1 MRFIR
6 KEVIKMAHEHLITQ
20 EGYNALLEKLKE
32 LKKLQAENIV
42 AIQDARGQ
50 GDLSENAD
58 YDAAREQQAK
68 LAAEIAELEANIR
81 NAKIIDADQVN
92 ETSNLGKF
100 VTVQFLDDDED
111 VQETYQIVGT
121 VEADPINGKISSAS
135 PLGMA
140 ILTAKP
146 GDVVTVRTEDGD
158 RFDVKLVKVTLKP
171 GKKK

>member
-1 MRFIR
+1 MS
-6 KEVIKMAHEHLITQ
+6 
-20 EGYNALLEKLKE
+20 N
-32 LKKLQAENIV
+32 
-42 AIQDARGQ
+42 
-50 GDLSENAD
+50 LSD
-58 YDAAREQQAK
+58 DGAAGEATYI
-68 LAAEIAELEANIR
+68 AEIAELEANIR

-100 VTVQFLDDDED
+100 VTVQFLDDED
-111 VQETYQIVGT
+111 SVQETYQIVGT

-158 RFDVKLVKVTLKP
+158 RFDVKLVKVTVAKT

>member
-1 MRFIR
+1 
-6 KEVIKMAHEHLITQ
+6 MAQEHLITH

-32 LKKLQAENIV
+32 LKKMQAENLV

-58 YDAAREQQAK
+58 YDAARNQQAK
-68 LAAEIAELEANIR
+68 IAAEIAELEANIR

-100 VTVQFLDDDED
+100 VTVQFLEDDED
-111 VQETYQIVGT
+111 DQETYQIVGT
-121 VEADPINGKISSAS
+121 VEADPVNGKISSDS
-135 PLGMA
+135 PLGRA

-146 GDVVTVRTEDGD
+146 GDVVNVRTEDGD
-158 RFDVKLVKVTLKP
+158 RFDVKLVKVNVKKP
-171 GKKK
+171 SNKK

>member
-1 MRFIR
+1 
-6 KEVIKMAHEHLITQ
+6 MAHEHLITQ
-20 EGYNALLEKLKE
+20 EGYNALIEKLKE
-32 LKKLQAENIV
+32 LKRLQAENIV

-81 NAKIIDADQVN
+81 NAKIIDADQLN

-100 VTVQFLDDDED
+100 VTVQFLDDDEN

-146 GDVVTVRTEDGD
+146 GDIVTVRTEDGD
-158 RFDVKLVKVTLKP
+158 RFDVKLVKVTIGKP

>member
-1 MRFIR
+1 
-6 KEVIKMAHEHLITQ
+6 MAQEHLITQ

-32 LKKLQAENIV
+32 LKRLQAENLI

-58 YDAAREQQAK
+58 WSAAREQQAK

-81 NAKIIDADQVN
+81 NAKIIDSEKVS

-100 VTVQFLDDDED
+100 VTVQFLEDDENEQ
-111 VQETYQIVGT
+111 VTYQIVGT
-121 VEADPINGKISSAS
+121 VEADPINGKISADC
-135 PLGMA
+135 PLGRA

-146 GDVVTVRTEDGD
+146 GEVVTVRTEDGD
-158 RFDVKLVKVTLKP
+158 RFDVKLVKVSVKKP
-171 GKKK
+171 AGKK

>member
-1 MRFIR
+1 M
-6 KEVIKMAHEHLITQ
+6 VQ
-20 EGYNALLEKLKE
+20 EGKTVVTKEGYQKLVDE
-32 LKKLQAENIV
+32 LNHMVHVVRQDVIRELQE
-42 AIQDARGQ
+42 ARAQ

-81 NAKIIDADQVN
+81 NAKIIDADQLN

-158 RFDVKLVKVTLKP
+158 RFDVKLIKVTLKP

>member
-1 MRFIR
+1 
-6 KEVIKMAHEHLITQ
+6 MAQEHLITL

-32 LKKLQAENIV
+32 LKKMQAENLV

-58 YDAAREQQAK
+58 YDAARNQQAK

-100 VTVQFLDDDED
+100 VTVQFLEDDED
-111 VQETYQIVGT
+111 DQETYQIVGT
-121 VEADPINGKISSAS
+121 VEADPVNGKISSDS
-135 PLGMA
+135 PLGRA

-146 GDVVTVRTEDGD
+146 GDIVNVRTEDGD
-158 RFDVKLVKVTLKP
+158 RFDVKLVKVSVKKP
-171 GKKK
+171 ASKK